1 MGVSDVGVGRS
12 VFRYALTENYKLDI
26 ADNWDAAPSHRGGP
40 KGCMVGD
47 AAGDCG
53 KVGVG

>member
-1 MGVSDVGVGRS
+1 MGVGRS
-12 VFRYALTENYKLDI
+12 VFRYTLTENYKLDI